1 MNAYRKHSVWFR
13 LGRVLRALVGM
24 MLALAV
30 LMTMTYSA
38 DATAQALDDGN
49 TSPIQNLN
57 LSCCTDSSSTLDAT
71 SGSILG
77 GERDAAIH
85 FVNGFAGLTSAQ
97 MVAGAPFNVISFSN
111 SDFNESILTVTYD
124 GDDNDATTL
133 DPVGLGGVDLTSGGA
148 AGFGFS
154 VVTLDQTAN
163 ITVRI
168 YSNATDHSTATVTVN
183 GRKGYFIPFSSFGI
197 GSGATNP
204 ADFTDV
210 GAVQLEIDPNGVDS
224 VDLSI
229 DIFDTTTRDFGDL
242 PAVYNATTLADNGA
256 YHTEGSIYL
265 GSAYDAEADG
275 TESTTATGD
284 DTGSDDEDGISLV
297 GSWSDGA
304 GNGSV
309 LVTVGGGNGCLDGWV
324 DFDQDGLLN
333 EADNHPIIDRSVS
346 VGQQLITFDVPAGT
360 FPGSGANFSLYARF
374 RLTRDR
380 DGDGNCAEENEL
392 DAISPWLNG
401 AYDGEVEDYQ
411 FPFSPTAITLDI
423 INLQENSSGQ
433 LWAVV
438 VTLLLMSGAT
448 FVYYRRSSRRLDD
461 TV

>member
-13 LGRVLRALVGM
+13 LGRVFRALVGM

-38 DATAQALDDGN
+38 DATAQVLDDGN
-49 TSPIQNLN
+49 SAPIQNLSV
-57 LSCCTDSSSTLDAT
+57 LCCDNGGSTIDAT
-71 SGSILG
+71 SGTVLG
-77 GERDAAIH
+77 GERDAYIE
-85 FVNGFAGLTSAQ
+85 S
-97 MVAGAPFNVISFSN
+97 VAGDLFITQARFLAGTPLNRLSLSN
-111 SDFNESILTVTYD
+111 DDGNETILTITYD
-124 GDDNDATTL
+124 GNDSNAATL
-133 DPVGLGGVDLTSGGA
+133 DPTGLGGVDLTTGGA
-148 AGFGFS
+148 AGFSFAVIS
-154 VVTLDQTAN
+154 NDQAAPVTIN
-163 ITVRI
+163 IYTD
-168 YSNATDHSTATVTVN
+168 ATHHSTATVTITGV
-183 GRKGYFIPFSSFGI
+183 KGYFIPFTDFAQ
-197 GSGATNP
+197 GSGATGP
-204 ADFTDV
+204 ADFADV
-210 GAVQLEIDPNGVDS
+210 GALQMVIDGTGIPS
-224 VDLSI
+224 LDLSI
-229 DIFDTTTRDFGDL
+229 DIMDTSATDYGDL
-242 PAVYNATTLADNGA
+242 PATYNATTAADNGA
-256 YHTEGSIYL
+256 FHTEGTIYL
-265 GSAYDAEADG
+265 GSAFDTETDG
-275 TESTTATGD
+275 TESATATGD
-284 DTGSDDEDGISLV
+284 DTGSDDEDGIALV
-297 GSWSDGA
+297 SNWSDGA

-333 EADNHPIIDRSVS
+333 EADNHPIVDRYVT
-346 VGQQLITFDVPAGT
+346 VGQQLVTFDVPAGT

-380 DGDGNCAEENEL
+380 DGDGLCNDEVEL
-392 DAISPWLNG
+392 DATSPWLYG

-448 FVYYRRSSRRLDD
+448 FVYYRRSARRLDD